1 MPRHGLQWAW
11 AIDVSNPKYHWSA
24 MASHGQQATTRM
36 KRVALLAHIKSRG
49 LVPVLVWFGGL
60 LGENSG
66 EQKIQVDR
74 KSPEKNTR

>member
-1 MPRHGLQWAW
+1 
-11 AIDVSNPKYHWSA
+11 

-36 KRVALLAHIKSRG
+36 KRVALLAQIKSRG

-74 KSPEKNTR
+74 KSPEKNKIKYLVSPTPSLGKALKNTRI